1 MTLVQTFLVVALGGA
16 LGAMLRYAVGGGIN
30 AWSASSFPYG
40 TLVVNV
46 IGSLIMGFL
55 FFYFNDRVAGDSLLR
70 PLLFVG
76 LLGGFTTFS
85 AFSIE
90 TLVLLTQGDY
100 FRGAINVILSV
111 SLCIIAASA
120 GMALAKQL

>member
-1 MTLVQTFLVVALGGA
+1 MVALGGA
-16 LGAMLRYAVGGGIN
+16 LGAMLRYALGGGIN
-30 AWSASSFPYG
+30 AWSGGNFPYG
-40 TLVVNV
+40 TLAVNV
-46 IGSLIMGFL
+46 LGSLLMGFL
-55 FFYFNDRVAGDSLLR
+55 FFYFNDRVAGESLLR

-100 FRGAINVILSV
+100 VRGAINVILSV
-111 SLCIIAASA
+111 SLCIIAASV
-120 GMALAKQL
+120 GMVLAKQI

>member
-1 MTLVQTFLVVALGGA
+1 MILVQTFLVVALGGA